1 MNVMFFLFIVV
12 LPDLVEVLTDTE
24 ADGLGDLFFFEY
36 FVEGRPAFV
45 VLDGGFLDVSDDAPD
60 GVDEECKDKSHEYN
74 NKAAV
79 SNSNR
84 IPGGPNA
91 IANGSSDLRSPVGS
105 IQQPV
110 GPGNILNKINPAKGI
125 SEPELIVLIVVAL
138 LSVVIV
144 INRKVNSRDP
154 DDNEQQY
161 QSYSEKY
168 VHQVSYFVQFQVVY
182 QGPVDFVQGVYFEVE
197 HDFQVDQ

>member
-12 LPDLVEVLTDTE
+12 LPDLVKVLTDTE

-36 FVEGRPAFV
+36 FVERGPAFV

-84 IPGGPNA
+84 IPGRPNP
-91 IANGSSDLRSPVGS
+91 IPNGSSDLRGPVGS

-110 GPGNILNKINPAKGI
+110 GPGNILNKINPTKCI
-125 SEPELIVLIVVAL
+125 SKPELIVLIVVTL

-144 INRKVNSRDP
+144 INSKVNCRDP
-154 DDNEQQY
+154 DDNEQQD

-168 VHQVSYFVQFQVVY
+168 VHQVNYFVELQVVY
-182 QGPVDFVQGVYFEVE
+182 QGPVDFVQGVYFDVE
-197 HDFQVDQ
+197 QDFQVYQ